1 MVTLCQKCKKK
12 LGVTTLV
19 SEISCVV
26 DHAKLANLVIL
37 AVVGFIYFWRKM
49 KAFRPLE
56 GRRCGEI
63 QFEWI
68 HLVNYYSRKLS
79 FTLKNRT
86 KSFFCEHRMA
96 TMVEVFDGAVVKK
109 TLFC

>member
-1 MVTLCQKCKKK
+1 MAEMQNK
-12 LGVTTLV
+12 LGVTRLV

-26 DHAKLANLVIL
+26 DLAKLPNLVII

-49 KAFRPLE
+49 KAFHPLE

-68 HLVNYYSRKLS
+68 HLVNYYSRKPS
-79 FTLKNRT
+79 FTLKIVQNP
-86 KSFFCEHRMA
+86 FFGY
-96 TMVEVFDGAVVKK
+96 DG
-109 TLFC
+109 